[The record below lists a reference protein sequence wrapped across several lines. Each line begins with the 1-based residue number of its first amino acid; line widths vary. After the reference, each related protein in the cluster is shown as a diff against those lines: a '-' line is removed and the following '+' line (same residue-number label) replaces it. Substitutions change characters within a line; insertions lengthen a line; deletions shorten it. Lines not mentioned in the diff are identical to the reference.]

1 MASVS
6 LLQQSDLKAFIALSS
21 VAHMGN
27 GTLGLISQ
35 SEEGV
40 VGALLIG
47 VSHGLV
53 SPSLFLIG
61 GGTLYGAFGTRLIY
75 AYRGLLVLTPLTGSL
90 LFVNLLANIAVPI
103 SPN

>member
-6 LLQQSDLKAFIALSS
+6 LLQQVDIKAFIALSS

-27 GTLGLISQ
+27 STLGLMSQ

-40 VGALLIG
+40 AGALYMGI
-47 VSHGLV
+47 SHGLV
-53 SPSLFLIG
+53 SPGLFLIG
-61 GGTLYGAFGTRLIY
+61 GGLLYGAFNCRLLY
-75 AYRGLLVLTPLTGSL
+75 AYRGILALIPLTGSL
-90 LFVNLLANIAVPI
+90 LFAYLIANIAVPM